1 MWSGR
6 IAFENDACP
15 VGDDMLGQLYRANEQ
30 GLAALTQSVGS
41 ETRAMLALY
50 CYRRSH
56 LHALGVAIAAS
67 CEERELLQLGGR
79 VGAMLFALSRDTGT
93 GRRPITAAAQRR
105 TITLSTAPLSA
116 VPALEELDD
125 DIVDEPALEAVTA

>member
-6 IAFENDACP
+6 IAFENDTCP

-30 GLAALTQSVGS
+30 GLAALTESVGS

-67 CEERELLQLGGR
+67 CEERDLLQLGGR

-116 VPALEELDD
+116 VPAMEELDEE
-125 DIVDEPALEAVTA
+125 IVEEPMPQTVTA

>member
-6 IAFENDACP
+6 IAFENDTCP

-30 GLAALTQSVGS
+30 GLAALTESVGS

-67 CEERELLQLGGR
+67 CEERDLLQLGGR

-116 VPALEELDD
+116 VPAMEELDEE
-125 DIVDEPALEAVTA
+125 IVEEPMPQAVTA